1 MKKPIAIIPA
11 RGSSKRLQ
19 RKNIL
24 PLGNI
29 PLIAHIVSSAI
40 ESRVFSRVIVSTEDK
55 EISII
60 AREYGAEVFE
70 RDEALAQDTST
81 VVEVCLDVLK
91 DTDED
96 LFCCLYATA
105 ALLSSETIRRSY
117 KSFIMEESD
126 VLMGVSRYN
135 YSPISA
141 LKVNDSGN
149 ASLLLQEF
157 EDSQSQSHPK
167 LRASNGTFFWAKK
180 KSFMKE
186 KTFYSSSLRVLDVQD
201 DEVCD
206 VDTKEDYLKLQKKY
220 EASHI

>member
-11 RGSSKRLQ
+11 RGGSKRLS

-24 PLGNI
+24 PLGDI
-29 PLIAHIVSSAI
+29 PLIAHIISSAI
-40 ESRVFSRVIVSTEDK
+40 ESKVFSRVIVSTEDK
-55 EISII
+55 EISNI
-60 AREYGAEVFE
+60 ASEYGAEVFE
-70 RDEALAQDTST
+70 RDDALAQDTST

-91 DTDED
+91 DTDDD

-105 ALLSSETIRRSY
+105 ALLSIETIRSSY
-117 KSFIMEESD
+117 QRFIMEESD
-126 VLMGVSRYN
+126 VLMGVSSYN

-141 LKVNDSGN
+141 LIVKDSGN
-149 ASLLLQEF
+149 ASLLLKEF
-157 EDSQSQSHPK
+157 EDSQSQSHPQ
-167 LRASNGTFFWAKK
+167 LRASNGTFYWAKK

-186 KTFYSSSLRVLDVQD
+186 KTFYSSSLRVLDVQE

-206 VDTKEDYLKLQKKY
+206 IDTKEDYLNLQKKY